1 MKEYIKPELKVIAF
15 GGEDIIRTSSDAEGE
30 VTKKTAPVETIN
42 NIEATPVAKT
52 SFSMFEE

>member
-15 GGEDIIRTSSDAEGE
+15 GGEDIIRTSSDGDTE
-30 VTKKTAPVETIN
+30 VTKKAAPVEVIN

-52 SFSMFEE
+52 SFSVFDE